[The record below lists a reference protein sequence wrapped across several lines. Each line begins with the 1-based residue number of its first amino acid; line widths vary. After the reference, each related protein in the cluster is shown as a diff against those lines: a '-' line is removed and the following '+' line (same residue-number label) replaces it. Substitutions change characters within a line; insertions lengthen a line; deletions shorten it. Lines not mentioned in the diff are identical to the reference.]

1 MLQGILIIIL
11 FLIIA
16 ALMITKKMPTLLAL
30 PVLAVGIAVISGV
43 PIVGVNDDGV
53 QIGFL
58 QTVLEAGSTR
68 MASAYIAVIFG
79 AWLGQ
84 MMNKSGV
91 TENIIKKAAE
101 LGGDRPFVVTLV
113 LGAVVALLFTTLA
126 GLGSVIMVG
135 TIVLPI
141 LISIGVPALTA
152 AMVFLMAFATG
163 LTFNL
168 SNWQTYSSI
177 FGLEL
182 SNIREFSVYLL
193 VITALA
199 AVILIVLEFR
209 KNGIKF
215 AFSSPV
221 NEPTETSTQ
230 LKGFTGLMAM
240 ITPIIP
246 IAMVI
251 LFEVPVVPSFI
262 AGILWIMIFTYKGWS
277 KAMNV
282 LTKACYD
289 GFSDAAPA
297 VILMVGIGMLY
308 LSVTNPIVMSVLEP
322 FMLAVTPT
330 SRLTYVIFFIVLAPF
345 ALYRG
350 PLNLFGL
357 GSGIAALIIGLDIL
371 PVLAVMAAFL
381 SVERV
386 QAVGDPT
393 NTQNVWVANFAGV
406 EVNTITKK
414 LMPYLWII
422 TAIGIILASI
432 IYF

>member
-230 LKGFTGLMAM
+230 LKGFTGFMAM

-414 LMPYLWII
+414 LLPYLWII

-432 IYF
+432 VYF